1 MSSAYVG
8 RVGSTP
14 PVVKNLII
22 INVLMYLATLGFRS
36 AFGIDLDRTLGL
48 YYVGSPYFEPYQI
61 ITHMFM
67 HGSIGHIFFNMFAF
81 WMFGRVLE
89 TVWGGRRFFIYY
101 MITGLGAAFLHELVL
116 HIELSKTL
124 AEATQQFGI
133 DKFTPEILE
142 RMARSSNPLAQK
154 VARGLY
160 VPTIGA
166 SGAVF
171 GVLLAFGMLFPNTQ
185 LFLLFPP
192 IPIKAKYFVIGY
204 GLLELYLGISQP
216 GSNIAHFAH
225 IGGMLF
231 GFILLKIW
239 GQNRNKFY

>member
-8 RVGSTP
+8 RVGGTP

-22 INVLMYLATLGFRS
+22 INVLMYLATLGFNS
-36 AFGIDLDRTLGL
+36 AFGIDLNRELGL
-48 YYVGSPYFEPYQI
+48 YYVGSPFFRPYQI
-61 ITHMFM
+61 VTHMFL
-67 HGSIGHIFFNMFAF
+67 HGSITHIFFNMFAF

-89 TVWGGRRFFIYY
+89 GVWGGKRFLTYY
-101 MITGLGAAFLHELVL
+101 MITGLGAAFLNEVVTYFE
-116 HIELSKTL
+116 ISKALTD
-124 AEATQQFGI
+124 AAQAFGI
-133 DKFTPEILE
+133 DKYTPEIIE
-142 RMARSSNPLAQK
+142 RLANTPSALAQK
-154 VARGLY
+154 VARGMY

-171 GVLLAFGMLFPNTQ
+171 GVLLAFGVLFPNTQ

-204 GLLELYLGISQP
+204 GAIELYLGFAQP

-239 GQNRNKFY
+239 GQNRTKFY